1 VARRAQA
8 VDDHLR
14 RARGRHLPQHRRRRH
29 LDEGDAGLPNE
40 LVGKANIAV
49 TNANPNRIYVLI
61 EAKPGSGLYRSD
73 DGGQSFQVA
82 STFAQIITR
91 PFYYT
96 TIAADP
102 KNPDVVYA
110 GSEGFFRSP

>member
-1 VARRAQA
+1 MTN
-8 VDDHLR
+8 
-14 RARGRHLPQHRRRRH
+14 
-29 LDEGDAGLPNE
+29 GLPNE

-49 TNANPNRIYVLI
+49 SNANPNRIYVLI

-73 DGGQSFQVA
+73 DGGQSFQLA

-96 TIAADP
+96 TITADP
-102 KNPDVVYA
+102 KNADVA
-110 GSEGFFRSP
+110 LRRRRGLLPIG